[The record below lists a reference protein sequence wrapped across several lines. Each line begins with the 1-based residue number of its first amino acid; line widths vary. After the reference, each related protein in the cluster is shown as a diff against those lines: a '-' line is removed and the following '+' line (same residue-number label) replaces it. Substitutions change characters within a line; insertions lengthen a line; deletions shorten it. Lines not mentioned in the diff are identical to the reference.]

1 MNLNRQRV
9 GVLMGGWTGE
19 REVSLHSGEN
29 VLDALL
35 GQQYDAQRLD
45 MVGPDELLPALNAV
59 DVVFNC
65 LHGGVGEDGTLQ
77 ALLDFNDI
85 PYTGSG
91 MLACG
96 LAMDKLRAKR
106 LFQQAGLTVA
116 DQAVGW
122 DPNEADF
129 DAWCAQTLSVLG
141 LPVVV
146 KPVHEGSSLGV
157 EIVRKAD
164 DFQRACSQVGQA
176 FGAYFVEKY
185 VAGKEITA
193 GVLRVAQKDVVLP
206 LLELRPRRA
215 FYDYEAKYT
224 PGMTEFI
231 VPAQLDEAAAA
242 QVRTAALRAH
252 EALGC
257 FGYSRVDFRVS
268 EAGIPYA
275 LEVNTSPGMTVTSD
289 LPQVAQAAGIDFVQ
303 LVETMLQSAIQRRL
317 TYALSPRSN
326 TLSPTLVIPRP
337 VSFGV

>member
-1 MNLNRQRV
+1 MDPNLQRKRLPMGRV

-19 REVSLHSGEN
+19 RKVSLHSGKN

-35 GQQYDAQRLD
+35 GQHYDAQPLD
-45 MVGPDELLPALNAV
+45 VAGPDELLPALNAV

-77 ALLDFNDI
+77 ALLDLGDI

-106 LFQQAGLTVA
+106 LFQQAGLAVA
-116 DQAVGW
+116 DQALGRKP
-122 DPNEADF
+122 DATGF
-129 DAWCAQTLSVLG
+129 DAWCAQTLNALG

-146 KPVHEGSSLGV
+146 KPVCEGSSLGV

-164 DFQRACSQVGQA
+164 DFHRACSQVSQA

-185 VAGKEITA
+185 VSGKEITA
-193 GVLRVAQKDVVLP
+193 GVLRVAGNDVVLP
-206 LLELRPRRA
+206 LLELRPRRT

-231 VPAQLDEAAAA
+231 VPAQVDEAVAA
-242 QVRTAALRAH
+242 QVQTAALRAH

-268 EAGIPYA
+268 ESGIPYA

-289 LPQVAQAAGIDFVQ
+289 LPQVAQAAGIDFGQ
-303 LVETMLQSAIQRRL
+303 LVKTMLQSAIKATHHAKVL
-317 TYALSPRSN
+317 A
-326 TLSPTLVIPRP
+326 
-337 VSFGV
+337 